1 MKFADFHKMDSKY
14 SAFALHDGINI
25 FGDFEWVEE
34 EKTYYVDTSIYKRD
48 LVLPSNPKI
57 GFKIIVHDFFDSWKI
72 RPLKVYR
79 NGNPIMG
86 IEEHLICDE
95 PKSIIALVW
104 YGGYIGWKIEPVTRQ
119 NIGI

>member
-1 MKFADFHKMDSKY
+1 MKFDDFHKMGSKY

-86 IEEHLICDE
+86 IEEHLVCDE
-95 PKSIIALVW
+95 PNSIFALVW
-104 YGGYIGWKIEPVTRQ
+104 YGGYFGWKIEPVTRQ

>member
-1 MKFADFHKMDSKY
+1 MKFADFHKMGSKY

-57 GFKIIVHDFFDSWKI
+57 GFRIIGHDFFDSWKI
-72 RPLKVYR
+72 
-79 NGNPIMG
+79 
-86 IEEHLICDE
+86 E
-95 PKSIIALVW
+95 S
-104 YGGYIGWKIEPVTRQ
+104 VTRQ